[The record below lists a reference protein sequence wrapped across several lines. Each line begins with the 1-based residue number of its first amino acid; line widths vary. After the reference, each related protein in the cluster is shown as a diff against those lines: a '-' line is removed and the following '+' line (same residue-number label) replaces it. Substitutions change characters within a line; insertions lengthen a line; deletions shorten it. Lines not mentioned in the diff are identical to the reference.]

1 MLPSRTAAPGVRH
14 ARHASCGPMGI
25 AAAIAVLLAA
35 ACTTEPGPTLS
46 EAVPDLDARLA
57 QPNGTL
63 ADAAGRDW
71 AMQDTAWDGR
81 APLEAAMAQ
90 RIALAENRALRRI
103 LVEVERRRA
112 LTRDAQL
119 PPNPVVNVAGGI
131 PVDMGVVPLLAMVGQ
146 QLDWLWKREAI
157 TGDADAQL
165 ESLLLEA
172 AAVAVATVV
181 EVRTAFVAC
190 AAAQEVELLTRRDA
204 EVAGRVLLAAQAA
217 LEEGEASAA
226 LVNEARMNA
235 AEASNRVMQ
244 STLELVAAKTRL
256 LEAIGRGDAGL
267 AWEVA
272 ARGARDAREACGIA
286 EPPVPEDDEALRR
299 LVAERRLDL
308 RAATARVNAAE
319 ARLALA
325 VASRAPSV
333 MLGAGW
339 ERDMEDDQ
347 AVMLQAQVS
356 VPIFNDG
363 RFRVHAAEH
372 DVELA
377 RLDAEALRQRAVAD
391 ARRALAAVDAASHHE
406 ATIRDTTLASY
417 ESNKSIL
424 RAAVQEGDR
433 AAIVLWRSE
442 HQENHIRIQLALAE
456 RDRTLAALGFER
468 ALAGGRLPSMGG
480 SAPMSAPETMGM
492 GMGGLGAAQPLD
504 FAGLE
509 TMQ

>member
-1 MLPSRTAAPGVRH
+1 MPSRSMGAPRVRHPSRTPLAPAATAV
-14 ARHASCGPMGI
+14 
-25 AAAIAVLLAA
+25 AAALLAA
-35 ACTTEPGPTLS
+35 ACTTDPGPRLA
-46 EAVPDLDARLA
+46 EAVPGLDARLA
-57 QPNGTL
+57 QPDGTL
-63 ADAAGRDW
+63 ADAAARDW
-71 AMQDTAWDGR
+71 RVPDAAWDGR
-81 APLEAAMAQ
+81 APLEAAVAQ
-90 RIALAENRALRRI
+90 RIALSENRALRRV
-103 LVEVERRRA
+103 LVEAERRRA
-112 LTRDAQL
+112 LTQDAQL
-119 PPNPVVNVAGGI
+119 APNPVVNVAGGI

-146 QLDWLWKREAI
+146 QLDWLWKRESI

-172 AAVAVATVV
+172 AAVAVSTAV
-181 EVRTAFVAC
+181 EVRAAYVGC
-190 AAAQEVELLTRRDA
+190 AAAQEVEILTRRDC

-217 LEEGEASAA
+217 FEEGEANASA
-226 LVNEARMNA
+226 VNEARMNA
-235 AEASNRVMQ
+235 AEASNRAMD
-244 STLELVAAKTRL
+244 SALELVSARTRL

-267 AWEVA
+267 AWQVA
-272 ARGARDAREACGIA
+272 SDSARAAREACA
-286 EPPVPEDDEALRR
+286 VVEPPVPEDDDALRR
-299 LVAERRLDL
+299 IVTERRLDL
-308 RAATARVNAAE
+308 RAAEARVAAAE

-325 VASRAPSV
+325 VVSRAPSV

-363 RFRVHAAEH
+363 RFRVQAAER

-377 RLDAEALRQRAVAD
+377 RLDADALRQRAVAD
-391 ARRALAAVDAASHHE
+391 ARRALAAVDATSHHE
-406 ATIRDTTLASY
+406 AMLRGTTLASY
-417 ESNKSIL
+417 ESNKAIL
-424 RAAVQEGDR
+424 QAAVAEGDR
-433 AAIVLWRSE
+433 PAIALWRSE
-442 HQENHIRIQLALAE
+442 HQENHIRIQLARAE

-480 SAPMSAPETMGM
+480 SAPMSAPETAGM

>member
-1 MLPSRTAAPGVRH
+1 
-14 ARHASCGPMGI
+14 
-25 AAAIAVLLAA
+25 
-35 ACTTEPGPTLS
+35 
-46 EAVPDLDARLA
+46 
-57 QPNGTL
+57 
-63 ADAAGRDW
+63 
-71 AMQDTAWDGR
+71 
-81 APLEAAMAQ
+81 
-90 RIALAENRALRRI
+90 
-103 LVEVERRRA
+103 
-112 LTRDAQL
+112 
-119 PPNPVVNVAGGI
+119 
-131 PVDMGVVPLLAMVGQ
+131 
-146 QLDWLWKREAI
+146 
-157 TGDADAQL
+157 GDADAQL

-172 AAVAVATVV
+172 AAVAVSTAV
-181 EVRTAFVAC
+181 EVRAAYVAC

-217 LEEGEASAA
+217 LEEGEANASA
-226 LVNEARMNA
+226 VNEARMNA
-235 AEASNRVMQ
+235 AEASNRAME
-244 STLELVAAKTRL
+244 SMLELVSAKTRL

-267 AWEVA
+267 AWQVA
-272 ARGARDAREACGIA
+272 SGSARAAREACA
-286 EPPVPEDDEALRR
+286 VVEPPVPEDDDALRR

-308 RAATARVNAAE
+308 RAAEARVAAAE

-325 VASRAPSV
+325 VVSRAPSV

-363 RFRVHAAEH
+363 RFRVQAAER

-377 RLDAEALRQRAVAD
+377 RLDADALRQRAVAD
-391 ARRALAAVDAASHHE
+391 ARRALAAVDATSHHE
-406 ATIRDTTLASY
+406 AMLRGTTLASY
-417 ESNKSIL
+417 ESNKAIL
-424 RAAVQEGDR
+424 QAAVAEGDR
-433 AAIVLWRSE
+433 PAIALWRSE
-442 HQENHIRIQLALAE
+442 HQVNHIRIQLARAE